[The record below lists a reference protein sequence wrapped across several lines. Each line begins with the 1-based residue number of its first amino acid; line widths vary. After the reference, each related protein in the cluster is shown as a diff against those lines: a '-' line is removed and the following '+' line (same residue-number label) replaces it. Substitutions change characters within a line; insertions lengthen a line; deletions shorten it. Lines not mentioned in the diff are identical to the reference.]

1 MYKTLIFAAVLFLNT
16 VIISQIKTD
25 SYYKTILLS
34 VKTGYH
40 TGYDLKYDRGFPDGL
55 VFDGSIAV
63 GVSKNILL
71 GVNFDYWKRNNYEV
85 NSIFYTEPLSKN
97 FTAQGFRFYVQ
108 YRNTFLNRLNLYIDA
123 GLGQYRI
130 SYNFWSGS
138 SYNADNNYYLN
149 AGLSLGAGYKFSS
162 HVSLNAE
169 ISHYKQLD
177 FDVGGSSSV
186 YTTNIKIGPTFYF
199 KIK

>member
-1 MYKTLIFAAVLFLNT
+1 MKKLIILTALFLLNSA
-16 VIISQIKTD
+16 IHSQIHTD
-25 SYYKTILLS
+25 SYYRTILLS
-34 VKTGYH
+34 IKAGYH

-85 NSIFYTEPLSKN
+85 HNIYYTEPLYKN
-97 FTAQGFRFYVQ
+97 FTGQGFRFFIQ
-108 YRNTFLNRLNLYIDA
+108 YRNTFLKKLNLYADA

-138 SYNADNNYYLN
+138 SYNSDNNYYLCT
-149 AGLSLGAGYKFSS
+149 GLSLGVGYKFSS
-162 HVSLNAE
+162 LIIMNAE
-169 ISHYKQLD
+169 ISHYNQLD
-177 FDVGGSSSV
+177 IDVGGSSSV
-186 YTTNIKIGPTFYF
+186 YTTNIKIGPTFYL